1 MYCFS
6 VFALENDTYFDGC
19 LMTWIFEQRALY
31 LSFTLSFTCFMWQ
44 VTEVDERPRA
54 LTLESIE
61 NPLNSIRYDTN
72 ATRLLFRVLFL
83 SHPAIHANRNKLND
97 RIRIQSHRQWADD
110 NYQQIKCYDHLIQS
124 VVIFFM
130 YVSRPAHRE
139 LWEHETQKL
148 VFVYTYEES
157 LLGIHYTQSQ
167 HRANTAQQVYIYLAN
182 FNYFQFMDRWRCRC
196 CCWCCRPAIHFD
208 YCQVMNMIYIYIN
221 IGVCE
226 ELARIFIT
234 DPLLKPVVSALWLSP
249 RCFSSLAKGFE
260 ILAAQDS
267 AAWRERANKKTTG
280 NAMKIRVSVHF
291 FRVCSVV
298 LDNIFMFYATQYK

>member
-1 MYCFS
+1 MLVTILFFVVTFLSIQSLNRESVRSDSQWPEIVTRARNFLSSKRMLSLPQNRSQQKILWALGLLSLVHAVQTTPINNGSCVSLENRSEFYYYKYTSAMYCFC

-130 YVSRPAHRE
+130 YVSRPC
-139 LWEHETQKL
+139 TQ
-148 VFVYTYEES
+148 
-157 LLGIHYTQSQ
+157 
-167 HRANTAQQVYIYLAN
+167 RALRTWNTKT
-182 FNYFQFMDRWRCRC
+182 C
-196 CCWCCRPAIHFD
+196 
-208 YCQVMNMIYIYIN
+208 
-221 IGVCE
+221 VC
-226 ELARIFIT
+226 I
-234 DPLLKPVVSALWLSP
+234 
-249 RCFSSLAKGFE
+249 
-260 ILAAQDS
+260 
-267 AAWRERANKKTTG
+267 
-280 NAMKIRVSVHF
+280 
-291 FRVCSVV
+291 
-298 LDNIFMFYATQYK
+298 